1 MNNKLYKI
9 SIIDQAVDFVM
20 NRNKFISF
28 YKYTCMMYP
37 EIRNNSLEKAKMVHT
52 ALASPFENEHDY
64 NISMGIM
71 EEKFNNLC
79 DKSFIP
85 KYLYVYKDYH
95 GTYREYI
102 TDTLVYFDYDLTLQN
117 AEVVDEITDKL
128 YEEKIKNYFSKTKY
142 NELVIDIINELKN
155 NTIVVIDAI
164 VKLKKLGFTKEQVSS
179 LIENNIDNLK
189 ITPFE
194 KEFVRT
200 LYK

>member
-1 MNNKLYKI
+1 MNNMLYKI
-9 SIIDQAVDFVM
+9 SIIDPSVDFVM

-37 EIRNNSLEKAKMVHT
+37 EIKIVQDEKAMKVHT
-52 ALASPFENEHDY
+52 SLASPLEKKKY
-64 NISMGIM
+64 NISMEIID
-71 EEKFNNLC
+71 EELKNIC
-79 DKSFIP
+79 DKSYIP
-85 KYLYVYKDYH
+85 KYLYVYKDYN

-117 AEVVDEITDKL
+117 AEVVNEINDKL

-142 NELVIDIINELKN
+142 NDLVVEIINELKN

-164 VKLKKLGFTKEQVSS
+164 VELKKIGFTKEQVSS
-179 LIENNIDNLK
+179 LIENNIDSLK
-189 ITPFE
+189 ITPSE